1 MAEVSINIKT
11 EDKTLLEIGR
21 DVLDYLKCRPGV
33 KVCPA
38 ASSEQV
44 PSVSLKVNQVK
55 VDDEKKKE
63 AVRLL
68 KSGVDF
74 KTAAAKTGLSPN
86 VVRAYKAHITM
97 GTY

>member
-1 MAEVSINIKT
+1 MAEVNITIKT
-11 EDKTLLEIGR
+11 EDKTLLELGNR
-21 DVLDYLKCRPGV
+21 VLDYLAARDNNMATSPAPGV
-33 KVCPA
+33 KV
-38 ASSEQV
+38 
-44 PSVSLKVNQVK
+44 NQNK

-68 KSGVDF
+68 KSGMDAN
-74 KTAAAKTGLSPN
+74 TAAAKTGLSPN